1 MRLDELTSKLYWLN
15 DLKNRVTHEY
25 SMLRDNEI
33 VRIDVNLG
41 YSKGHSNVIV
51 ISDSKSK
58 GYFRDILLLEYR
70 EKVRQLNTI
79 EAEILLGNFEVLNKA
94 RL

>member
-25 SMLRDNEI
+25 NMLLDNEI

-41 YSKGHSNVIV
+41 YSNVIV

-58 GYFRDILLLEYR
+58 GYFRDILLLEYQ
-70 EKVRQLNTI
+70 EKVRQLNAI
-79 EAEILLGNFEVLNKA
+79 EAEILLGNFQVLNKA